1 MSDTISF
8 HERLY
13 QNLFPQIN
21 KVTGNN
27 TGFVKYVQKLSEKN
41 MTYAESVFS
50 VDISPLSVYDC
61 IKGTGYLIGNKAGFT
76 YNHET

>member
-1 MSDTISF
+1 
-8 HERLY
+8 
-13 QNLFPQIN
+13 
-21 KVTGNN
+21 
-27 TGFVKYVQKLSEKN
+27 

-61 IKGTGYLIGNKAGFT
+61 IKGTGYLTDNKAGFT